1 MSEKITLFHKR
12 NNEII
17 EDSDEAK
24 RVLELIQEKEPI
36 AQFTS
41 EHNSYGYFHNSVYS
55 VTGGL
60 VVVSEWKPSY
70 GYSWEERIISFIK
83 IPQ

>member
-1 MSEKITLFHKR
+1 MKKRILYHERNREVLADSEKARRIM
-12 NNEII
+12 
-17 EDSDEAK
+17 
-24 RVLELIQEKEPI
+24 ELIREKEPVEK
-36 AQFTS
+36 FTS

-70 GYSWEERIISFIK
+70 GYSWEEKIVTFIK